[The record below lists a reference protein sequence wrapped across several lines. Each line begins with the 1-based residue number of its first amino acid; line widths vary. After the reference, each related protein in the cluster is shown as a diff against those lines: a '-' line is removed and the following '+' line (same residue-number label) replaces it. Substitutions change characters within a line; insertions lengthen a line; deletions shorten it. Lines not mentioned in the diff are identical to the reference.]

1 MPKVRSP
8 WPECYYEET
17 DPLVRRELLTQAMA
31 AGEGDPAENELR
43 QKLWALR
50 YGAPDKRG
58 KRPPD
63 SCIRFWVTA
72 TMCARDAGSRFGARA
87 AAKELSRDLAAL
99 DVYPAAADAR
109 EQQLVYRELV
119 HAMTV
124 YLATCTEGSYNSQ
137 VFGLMKMK
145 QSSLVQKITADIAT
159 VTGRLPRQLGMEEAF
174 APLRRAAC
182 AAFADAYPNDVGLL
196 EQQLEEAEK

>member
-31 AGEGDPAENELR
+31 AGEGDLAENELR

-63 SCIRFWVTA
+63 GCIRFWVTA

-99 DVYPAAADAR
+99 D
-109 EQQLVYRELV
+109 LVEDGVLHRGV
-119 HAMTV
+119 ASCRRCHGRM
-124 YLATCTEGSYNSQ
+124 
-137 VFGLMKMK
+137 
-145 QSSLVQKITADIAT
+145 SL
-159 VTGRLPRQLGMEEAF
+159 RLPN
-174 APLRRAAC
+174 AC
-182 AAFADAYPNDVGLL
+182 DSVPRST
-196 EQQLEEAEK
+196 